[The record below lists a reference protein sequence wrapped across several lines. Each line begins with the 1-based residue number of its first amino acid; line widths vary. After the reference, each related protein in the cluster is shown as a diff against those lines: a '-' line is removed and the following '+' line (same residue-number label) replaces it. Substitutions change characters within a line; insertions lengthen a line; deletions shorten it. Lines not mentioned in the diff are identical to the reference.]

1 MSTYKLFILIV
12 LSVIPALAATSLLAK
27 IVILIMITTFL
38 TIITIEKWGV
48 TLKKENNIEKL
59 GVLFVTVLTTILI
72 TQGVSTPW
80 LILLIEIQT
89 YIILSGASWLRGSPK
104 LIFTEACIT
113 YVFPAALST
122 FTMSIGL
129 IVYMYSGLNSV
140 YSSMFI
146 SLAMLI
152 KIGAVPFYIWVKT
165 VYRGISWSGIIILG
179 IMNKVGIIT
188 ILSLNIPSGYSIYLL
203 VGVLTV
209 AVGSILA
216 SNQLGLKELWGFSG
230 VASMG
235 LIIAFLLLVSGKKYS
250 SLLLYSPIEETLLL
264 LITYSLS
271 LLSFISLTN
280 IISLNNQNE
289 INFKSPALN
298 KSTVEIYI
306 LVLALIGVAGIPPFA
321 GFAIKF
327 ILLSEILNSSA
338 GSSALIILILNLPL
352 IMAYL
357 RLINKVIQLEP
368 NTYYHNITNKLVL
381 CSTNNKLA
389 ITMALINI
397 LISLLI
403 LIKIG
408 FNNW

>member
-1 MSTYKLFILIV
+1 MSTYSIFILLI
-12 LSVIPALAATSLLAK
+12 LSVIPALVTTSLLAK
-27 IVILIMITTFL
+27 IVILILITALL
-38 TIITIEKWGV
+38 TVLTIEKWEP
-48 TLKKENNIEKL
+48 TLKGENNIEKL
-59 GVLFVTVLTTILI
+59 GVLFVTILITVLI

-129 IVYMYSGLNSV
+129 IIYMYSGLNSI
-140 YSSMFI
+140 YPSMFI

-152 KIGAVPFYIWVKT
+152 KVGAVPFYIWVKT

-179 IMNKVGIIT
+179 IMNKVGIIV
-188 ILSLNIPSGYSIYLL
+188 ILSLNMPSGYAIYLL
-203 VGVLTV
+203 VGILTV
-209 AVGSILA
+209 AVGSVMA

-235 LIIAFLLLVSGKKYS
+235 LIVTFLLLVSGKKYS

-271 LLSFISLTN
+271 LLSFICLTN

-298 KSTVEIYI
+298 KSTVEIYV
-306 LVLALIGVAGIPPFA
+306 LVLALVGVAGIPPFA

-338 GSSALIILILNLPL
+338 GSSALIILLFNLPL
-352 IMAYL
+352 VMAYL
-357 RLINKVIQLEP
+357 RLINKIIQLEP
-368 NTYYHNITNKLVL
+368 KTYYHNITNKLAL
-381 CSTNNKLA
+381 CSANNKLA
-389 ITMALINI
+389 ITMTLINM

-403 LIKIG
+403 IIKIG
-408 FNNW
+408 FNG